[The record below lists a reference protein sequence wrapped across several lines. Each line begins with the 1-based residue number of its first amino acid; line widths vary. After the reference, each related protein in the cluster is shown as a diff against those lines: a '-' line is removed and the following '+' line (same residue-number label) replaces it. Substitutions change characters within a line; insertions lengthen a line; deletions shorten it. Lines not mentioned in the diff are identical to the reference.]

1 MSNEYKNVMLISP
14 DEVKA
19 QSDLNY
25 NVTDTVIGA
34 SIRASQ
40 NVYLKDIIGKDL
52 LHRLQELV
60 YNEIE
65 DNDDKISDEDNVA
78 YKTLLDD
85 YIDKVLAYKVASEIC
100 ARISHKIRNMGVV
113 KNTDTNVND
122 ANLDEIIYMKQTY
135 DTYFNEAVN
144 DMVEFIC
151 ENKDAYTEANF
162 ICGCGKHPKYASTG
176 LWLG

>member
-1 MSNEYKNVMLISP
+1 MSNYKDMMLISP
-14 DEVKA
+14 DEIKA

-34 SIRASQ
+34 SIRVAQ
-40 NVYLKDIIGKDL
+40 NIYLKDIIGKDL
-52 LHRLQELV
+52 LNRLQELA
-60 YNEIE
+60 YNAMNEVE
-65 DNDDKISDEDNVA
+65 DNIDDEDNIA
-78 YKTLLDD
+78 YKTLVDE
-85 YIDKVLAYKVASEIC
+85 YIDKVLTYKVASEIC
-100 ARISHKIRNMGVV
+100 ARISLKIRNMGVV
-113 KNTDTNVND
+113 KNSDTNVND
-122 ANLDEIIYMKQTY
+122 ATLDEIIYMKQTY

-151 ENKDAYTEANF
+151 ENKDAFPEADF